1 MLRNRVLYAVLLVA
15 LLCLNLYLNNV
26 YALLLLLTAVILPF
40 LSILFCYQS
49 RDGVS
54 MDLTAEELP
63 EDTEAVSFRG
73 TLRNRSLFPA
83 PAIRGKLSVQNGL
96 TGTTVEKGLR
106 ASIAGKAK
114 KTLQFQV
121 EDPEVGKLFA
131 TVLDLTS
138 QDLFGLVAFPVEH
151 VAAAEQLVPP
161 PDVPAEVNMV
171 EALETTGES
180 VRYSENER
188 GTDVSEVFDIR
199 EYVPGDEIRAIH
211 WKLSAKQETP
221 ILREFSQPLNYS
233 VILLVE
239 LAEAPANALQAC
251 VTYASAISKGLLEAG
266 VLHTMAWFDGAA
278 DEFCDLNITNLEE
291 QSMAELRLTSSAYHE
306 AENASLDRFLETD
319 GVDPTSTLLYVT
331 PRLSSD
337 HILRAARSMP
347 TRVELVGRED
357 DAIELDGLFIDLL
370 PPNIKKAGTI
380 ALTV

>member
-1 MLRNRVLYAVLLVA
+1 MPRNRIFYGVLLLT
-15 LLCLNLYLNNV
+15 LLGLNLYLNNV
-26 YALLLLLTAVILPF
+26 YALLLLLAAVVLPL
-40 LSILFCYQS
+40 LSILFCYLS

-54 MDLTAEELP
+54 MDMTA
-63 EDTEAVSFRG
+63 TEMADNSNVAAFRG

-96 TGTTVEKGLR
+96 TGTTIEKGLR
-106 ASIAGKAK
+106 ASIAGKGK

-121 EDPEVGKLFA
+121 EEPEVGKLFA
-131 TVLDLTS
+131 TVLELTS

-188 GTDVSEVFDIR
+188 GADVSEVFDIR

-211 WKLSAKQETP
+211 WKLSAKQKTP

-239 LAEAPANALQAC
+239 LVEASANALQAC
-251 VTYASAISKGLLEAG
+251 VTYASAISRGLLEAG
-266 VLHTMAWFDGAA
+266 VLHTIAWFDSAT
-278 DEFCDLNITNLEE
+278 DEFCDLNITNQEE
-291 QSMAELRLTSSAYHE
+291 QALAELRLTSSAYHE
-306 AENASLDRFLETD
+306 SENASLDRFLETE
-319 GVDPTSTLLYVT
+319 GVDPTSTLIYLT

-337 HILRAARSMP
+337 HILQAALSMP
-347 TRVELVGRED
+347 VRVELVGTEE
-357 DAIELDGLFIDLL
+357 DAIELGGLLIDLL
-370 PPNIKKAGTI
+370 PPNMKKVGTI
-380 ALTV
+380 SLTV